1 MWYIS
6 YNNAKLSWNNTLF
19 NDDIYTGTYLNK
31 MIIQNSIVKIV
42 FHPYLKSTKRQML
55 SMEDVVLTIVTSR
68 EAPMWILQVNDPAL
82 PFMLIIQLDNSML
95 TYVNHHYRWKG
106 FRTHVSFHRFVLH
119 LYASYKFSLLHLF
132 HVFSISW
139 LM

>member
-42 FHPYLKSTKRQML
+42 FHPYLKSTKRQTL
-55 SMEDVVLTIVTSR
+55 NMEDVVLTIVTYR
-68 EAPMWILQVNDPAL
+68 EVTMWILQVNDPAL

-106 FRTHVSFHRFVLH
+106 FRTHVSFHRFVLQVQP
-119 LYASYKFSLLHLF
+119 APSLSCLF
-132 HVFSISW
+132 HFLVDVT
-139 LM
+139 